1 MHRQRPQFLGFTLV
15 ELLVVIAIIG
25 VVISILLPSIA
36 AARADSKYMV
46 CRANLR
52 TIGQLIQAYALENN
66 GRIPR
71 GPTCLPQDYVLTLRN
86 PEVAT
91 SQIWTPAYE
100 AIEDCPAPGRLP
112 ADGEYMGLGLLTK
125 KPGKPG
131 NEFLYCPDDATLSAA
146 KDAPRIGQAGMSAFS
161 SYLYRQ
167 MDAMPEQVL
176 STGKLDDLQSRLYA
190 SPGSTPG
197 GGSGS
202 IRLEVQAL
210 ALDYNSL
217 GTGDVLGDGDSL
229 EEHLN
234 HEGERLN
241 VLYKDGSTKPF
252 DNELQR
258 VNNPPPI
265 PWASIPAS
273 AFSDFPGG
281 VTKALDRIFI
291 AGDYGFVSEEPW
303 RAPELLWF

>member
-1 MHRQRPQFLGFTLV
+1 MHRQRPHFRGFTLV
-15 ELLVVIAIIG
+15 ELLVVIAILG

-36 AARADSKYMV
+36 SARAQSKYVV

-52 TIGQLIQAYALENN
+52 TIGQLIQAYAQENN

-71 GPTCLPQDYVLTLRN
+71 GPTCLPQDYQLTLRN

-91 SQIWTPAYE
+91 SQVWTPEYQQ
-100 AIEDCPAPGRLP
+100 IEDCTAKVLP
-112 ADGEYMGLGLLTK
+112 VGGEYMGLGLLTK
-125 KPGKPG
+125 KSGKAG
-131 NEFLYCPDDATLSAA
+131 NEFLYCPDDSALSPA
-146 KDAPRIGQAGMSAFS
+146 KEAPRIGQPGVSAFS

-167 MDAMPEQVL
+167 MDAMPKQVL
-176 STGKLDDLQSRLYA
+176 DQGKLDDLQSRVYA

-210 ALDYNSL
+210 ALDFNSL
-217 GTGDVLGDGDSL
+217 GTGDIFVNGDPL
-229 EEHLN
+229 EEHIN

-258 VNNPPPI
+258 VHNPPPV

-273 AFSDFPGG
+273 AFLSFPAG
-281 VTKALDRIFI
+281 VTSALDRIFI
-291 AGDYGFVSEEPW
+291 AGDYSFVSEEPW

>member
-1 MHRQRPQFLGFTLV
+1 MHRQGPYFRGFTLV
-15 ELLVVIAIIG
+15 ELLVVVAIIG

-36 AARADSKYMV
+36 SARAQSKFVV

-52 TIGQLIQAYALENN
+52 TIGQLIQAYAQENN

-71 GPTCLPQDYVLTLRN
+71 GPTCLPQDYQFTLRN

-91 SQIWTPAYE
+91 SQIWTPEYQP
-100 AIEDCPAPGRLP
+100 IEDCTAMVLP
-112 ADGEYMGLGLLTK
+112 LGGEYMGLGLLTK
-125 KPGKPG
+125 KPGKVG
-131 NEFLYCPDDATLSAA
+131 NEFLFCPDDGALNLTEEG
-146 KDAPRIGQAGMSAFS
+146 PRIGQPGMSAFS

-167 MDAMPEQVL
+167 MDAMPEQIL
-176 STGKLDDLQSRLYA
+176 NEGKLDDLQSRVYA
-190 SPGSTPG
+190 SSSYTPG
-197 GGSGS
+197 GGSGK

-210 ALDYNSL
+210 ALDSNSL
-217 GTGDVLGDGDSL
+217 GTGDIFGNGVPL
-229 EEHLN
+229 EEHIN
-234 HEGERLN
+234 HDGERLN

-258 VNNPPPI
+258 VINPPPV

-273 AFSDFPGG
+273 AFLSFPIG
-281 VTKALDRIFI
+281 VTGALDRIFI
-291 AGDYGFVSEEPW
+291 AGDYSFISEEPW